1 MAELMTPAMVSTM
14 EAPTSTI
21 RKTGGGRAG
30 SSVAWSRC
38 SMYRFSA
45 ARTRVAAG
53 SPGKEKVMSAL
64 SARYL
69 PMYAFGEITI
79 VAPSSRVAGM
89 SRCRGKAGGPAKYS
103 LSVGGLLATTCCH
116 LSKVTRGASDN
127 LALLL
132 GAARG
137 TGGGPSAPACS
148 ARSRSSATLLLAA
161 VGAVVARRW
170 RTKLRIAV

>member
-1 MAELMTPAMVSTM
+1 
-14 EAPTSTI
+14 
-21 RKTGGGRAG
+21 
-30 SSVAWSRC
+30 
-38 SMYRFSA
+38 
-45 ARTRVAAG
+45 
-53 SPGKEKVMSAL
+53 MSAL

-137 TGGGPSAPACS
+137 TGGGSVRAGLFCSKSFVGHSPSGGRRSCRSAQVADEVADSSLIRLGEVAPV
-148 ARSRSSATLLLAA
+148 RSPAFQHGCQ
-161 VGAVVARRW
+161 VP
-170 RTKLRIAV
+170 